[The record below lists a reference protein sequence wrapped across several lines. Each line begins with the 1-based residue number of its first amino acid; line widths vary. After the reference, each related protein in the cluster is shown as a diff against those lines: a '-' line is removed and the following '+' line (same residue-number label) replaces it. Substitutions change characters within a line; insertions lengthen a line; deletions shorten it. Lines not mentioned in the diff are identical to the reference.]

1 MIKKTSDISKVNK
14 LIFKNLYIFPYNR
27 FSTFLS
33 KKLIS
38 KKNLFF
44 VDNLEKEKKI

>member
-1 MIKKTSDISKVNK
+1 MIRKISNISRVNK
-14 LIFKNLYIFPYNR
+14 LTFKKLYIFPYNR

-33 KKLIS
+33 KKIIS

-44 VDNLEKEKKI
+44 VDNLKKKK